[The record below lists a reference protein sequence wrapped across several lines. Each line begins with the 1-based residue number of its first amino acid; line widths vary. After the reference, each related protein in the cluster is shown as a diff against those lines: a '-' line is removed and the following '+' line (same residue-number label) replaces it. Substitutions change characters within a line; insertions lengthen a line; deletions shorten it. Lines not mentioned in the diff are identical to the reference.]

1 MRRWRH
7 QLRRSLGLRL
17 VLLFLLLAL
26 ATTAIFLAGMQ
37 RALSGGWSAVL
48 RPLVA
53 DYVDR
58 LAAEIGSPPDLARA
72 QALVQRLPLS
82 VRIDGQLVNWD
93 SQPQRRSG
101 PRSPEHDDD
110 EGWLLQRRSADGHRI
125 TFGLGESGWAKRP
138 RRIGWITLA
147 ALLLLTAAAYATV
160 RHLFR
165 PLDDIRAGALRFGQG
180 QFDTSIPV
188 RRKDELGE
196 LAAQVNTMA
205 RDLHAMLEAQRGL
218 LLAVS
223 HELRSPLTRARLNAE
238 LVAPGEA
245 RDALLRDLGAM
256 RDLIADLLES
266 ERLAA
271 GHAALQHEHIDPNAL
286 VRELVAE
293 HFAGAALRLELAPA
307 LPAAALDPVRVRLAL
322 RNLID
327 NALRHG
333 GGAATPPR
341 VGTTMADGSVIFSVR
356 DFGPGV
362 DEAQLARLS
371 EAFYRSDAARQ
382 RSTGGVGLGLYL
394 CRLVAQAHGGTL
406 QLRNARPGLELSLS
420 LPLQPS

>member
-1 MRRWRH
+1 M
-7 QLRRSLGLRL
+7 RL

-26 ATTAIFLAGMQ
+26 ATTAIFVAGMQ

-48 RPLVA
+48 RPLVS

-58 LAAEIGSPPDLARA
+58 LAAEIGSPPDPAHA

-82 VRIDGQLVNWD
+82 VRIEGPAVQWD
-93 SQPQRRSG
+93 SQPQRRSWHRG
-101 PRSPEHDDD
+101 PEHDDD
-110 EGWLLQRRSADGHRI
+110 AGWLLQRRSADGHRI
-125 TFGLGESGWAKRP
+125 VFGLGERGWATRP
-138 RRIGWITLA
+138 RSIGWVTLA
-147 ALLLLTAAAYATV
+147 ALLLLTAAAYAYV

-180 QFDTSIPV
+180 RFDAAIPV
-188 RRKDELGE
+188 RRQDELGE
-196 LAAQVNTMA
+196 LATQVNTMA
-205 RDLHAMLEAQRGL
+205 RDLHAMLEARRGL

-238 LVAPGEA
+238 LVAPGAE
-245 RDALLRDLGAM
+245 RDALLRDLGTM
-256 RDLIADLLES
+256 RDLITDLLES

-271 GHAALQHEHIDPNAL
+271 GDAALQRECIDVNAL
-286 VRELVAE
+286 VRELVGE
-293 HFAGAALRLELAPA
+293 HFAGAALQLDLSPA
-307 LPAAALDPVRVRLAL
+307 LPAVELDPVRLRLAL

-333 GGAATPPR
+333 GAAAPPPR
-341 VGTTMADGSVIFSVR
+341 VATAMAEGLLCIGVR

-371 EAFYRSDAARQ
+371 EAFYRTDAARL

-406 QLRNARPGLELSLS
+406 QMRNARPGLELSLR
-420 LPLQPS
+420 LPVQPS